1 MVTTYCGEHFVIY
14 VIVESLCYTPEINII
29 LHIIYTSILKMTST
43 MSSGKEERGMANM
56 RCLVLLAENFMIS
69 MMIVT

>member
-14 VIVESLCYTPEINII
+14 VIVESLCCTPEINII
-29 LHIIYTSILKMTST
+29 LYIIYTSILKMTST
-43 MSSGKEERGMANM
+43 MSSGKEKRGMANM

-69 MMIVT
+69 MMVVT